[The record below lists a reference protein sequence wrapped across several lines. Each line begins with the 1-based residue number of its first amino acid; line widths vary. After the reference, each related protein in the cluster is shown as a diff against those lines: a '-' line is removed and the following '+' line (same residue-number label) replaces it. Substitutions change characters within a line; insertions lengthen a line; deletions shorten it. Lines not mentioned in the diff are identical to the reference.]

1 MEKLLQEVGIALLYS
16 IAVIHKRAAR
26 VMGFFRDGFRVKG

>member
-1 MEKLLQEVGIALLYS
+1 MEKLLQEVGIALFYS

-26 VMGFFRDGFRVKG
+26 VMGFLGAGSG